1 MRIDSRNGRNN
12 GAAARIKRGKEKMKI
27 ICRAD
32 YVEIVSR
39 FVGDEETRHYL
50 SGVYF
55 EKHPKKGVVIT
66 ATNGH
71 ILASIYDEN
80 GTIVL
85 PPKQDG
91 ILLPISK
98 GIKKAIKETKFKK
111 LFSYNKRIASVVNC
125 DLSNF
130 KACAKPN
137 KDHLYLEWLDP
148 IDGNF
153 PDWRRVLPKGEF
165 KPVNAFNFNPEYL
178 SMFSNINGNN
188 RVAIFCMDEVSP
200 SLVKIPPMPEFLGVL
215 MPMRVGGDSK
225 YPDWIQK

>member
-1 MRIDSRNGRNN
+1 MRIVTQAN
-12 GAAARIKRGKEKMKI
+12 
-27 ICRAD
+27 

-39 FVGDEETRHYL
+39 FVGTEETRHYL

-55 EKHPKKGVVIT
+55 EKHPKKGVIMT

-80 GTIVL
+80 GVIVL

-91 ILLPISK
+91 ILLVISPGVK
-98 GIKKAIKETKFKK
+98 RIIKATKFKK

-125 DLSNF
+125 DMSNF
-130 KACAKPN
+130 KTCAKPN

-148 IDGNF
+148 IEATY

-165 KPVNAFNFNPEYL
+165 KPVTAFNFNPEYL
-178 SMFSNINGNN
+178 SMFKDINGHNG
-188 RVAIFCMDEVSP
+188 VGIFCIDELSP